1 MGTLL
6 GMNRRQILGY
16 GAGLAALIT
25 AGPVFAAAAPEA
37 ERFTVETRGKG
48 PDVILIPGLSSSRAI
63 WEPTAKALEGR
74 YRVHLV
80 QVAGFAGAPVAGNAA
95 GAVVAG
101 VAEGL
106 AGYIQAK
113 GLKAPA
119 VIGHSMG
126 GTIGMELAARH
137 PDRVGRLMVVD
148 MFPKL
153 AVAFFG
159 PTVTAEQIAKNAAM
173 IRDGMVNT
181 SAEQAAAQ
189 QRQTIAGM
197 VKTESAREA
206 ITQQALASDRDVS
219 GRAMEELLLTD
230 LTPELGRIT
239 APTTVLHAFDKAGP
253 FPAATV
259 DGWYAGAYAPL
270 KGAKLIRID
279 DTAHFIMVDQP
290 DRFQAEVEAFL
301 KG

>member
-1 MGTLL
+1 
-6 GMNRRQILGY
+6 MNRRNLL
-16 GAGLAALIT
+16 GAGVLAAAFLA
-25 AGPVFAAAAPEA
+25 AGPVFAASANDAD
-37 ERFTVETRGKG
+37 RFTVQVRGKG
-48 PDVILIPGLSSSRAI
+48 PDVILIPGLSSSAVI

-74 YRVHLV
+74 YRVHVV
-80 QVAGFAGAPVAGNAA
+80 QVAGFAGAPAAGNAT
-95 GAVVAG
+95 GQVVAG

-113 GLKAPA
+113 GLKKPA

-126 GTIGMELAARH
+126 GTVGMELAARH
-137 PDRVGRLMVVD
+137 PDLVGKLMVVD

-159 PTVTAEQIAKNAAM
+159 PTATPDQIAKNAAM
-173 IRDGMVNT
+173 IRDGI
-181 SAEQAAAQ
+181 SKAPPEQTAAQ

-206 ITQQALASDRDVS
+206 ITQHALTSDRDVS

-230 LTPELGRIT
+230 LTPELSKIT

-253 FPAATV
+253 IPAATM
-259 DGWYAGAYAPL
+259 DGWYAAAYGPL
-270 KGAKLIRID
+270 KGAKLVRID

-290 DRFQAEVEAFL
+290 VRFAAEVETFL